1 VAALAIGLANCYSN
15 ELHVMHTRSTIP
27 GGWVMGDRAPS
38 SAAVRFTM
46 ALKQRN
52 LDKLEAIFWAVSDP
66 ASPDYQNFMTKDQI
80 NQLTAP
86 RAKDRDYV
94 VRFLRQHGVVDVRV
108 AGPAL
113 EVRTTVAVAER
124 LFATV
129 FYKFSS
135 SENGKVIVKSWGSYS
150 LPKDVLRYVEMVAG
164 LSTFP
169 VKHYAVQHARDAST
183 GPEAAQQAIV
193 PQTLT
198 SFYSVRATTSGASPT
213 TSQGVVEFEQQ
224 YFANADL
231 TTFGADVAVKIPL
244 VADAHVVGTN
254 DPTDPQTES
263 ALDVCAMFG
272 LNNEATSWFWIE
284 DGDGWLYTWATE
296 FNNATTVPDVVS
308 ISYGWWEQDQCD
320 ISSECSQLGV
330 DSIQFVVLVNTEFQ
344 KVGVRGT
351 SIVVSSGDSGAH
363 GRTDYD
369 CTAPQLRPEFPSS
382 SPYVTSVGATQ
393 IVNALNKLP
402 SPPPIC
408 ANYSCPSSG
417 TEQAVSYDVA
427 GFTSGGGFSAIANTP
442 SYQQA
447 AVTAYLNSGVKLPP
461 SSFYNATGRGSPDI
475 SAVGINNL
483 IIQDGVVELV
493 GGTSAA
499 SPEVGGV
506 ISLLNQ
512 ISYKK
517 TNKPLGFAN
526 PFLYAA
532 FAADAT
538 NFQDITVGDNICTE
552 AGCSAS
558 CVGFTCTKGWDP
570 VTGLGTPNYTKLA
583 AYLNSMLDS
592 RV

>member
-1 VAALAIGLANCYSN
+1 
-15 ELHVMHTRSTIP
+15 
-27 GGWVMGDRAPS
+27 MGERAPS
-38 SAAVRFTM
+38 QAPVRFTM

-66 ASPDYQNFMTKDQI
+66 SSPDYQNFMTKDQI

-86 RAKDRDYV
+86 RAKDREYV
-94 VRFLRQHGVVDVRV
+94 TRWLRQHGAVDVRV

-113 EVRTTVAVAER
+113 EVRTIASVAER
-124 LFATV
+124 LFSTSM
-129 FYKFSS
+129 YKFSS
-135 SENGKVIVKSWGSYS
+135 TDNGKVIVKSWGSYS
-150 LPKDVLRYVEMVAG
+150 LPKDILRYVEMVAG

-169 VKHYAVQHARDAST
+169 VKHYAVQRARDITNAN
-183 GPEAAQQAIV
+183 PQAIV

-198 SFYSVRATTSGASPT
+198 AFYSVKATTSGSAST

-224 YFANADL
+224 YFSNTDIA
-231 TTFGADVAVKIPL
+231 TFGTDVAVKIPP
-244 VADAHVVGTN
+244 VAAANTIGTN
-254 DPTDPQTES
+254 DPSDPQTES
-263 ALDVCAMFG
+263 ALDVNAMFG
-272 LNNEATSWFWIE
+272 LNNEATNWFWIE

-393 IVNALNKLP
+393 IVNAQSSLP
-402 SPPPIC
+402 KPPPIC

-417 TEQAVSYDVA
+417 TEQAVSYDNA

-461 SSFYNATGRGSPDI
+461 SSYYNATGRGAPDV

-483 IIQDGVVELV
+483 IVQDGYVELV

-499 SPEVGGV
+499 SPEIGAI

-552 AGCSAS
+552 AGCSSS
-558 CVGFTCTKGWDP
+558 CVGFVCTKGWDP

-583 AYLNSMLDS
+583 AYLNSQL
-592 RV
+592 